1 MTDGRTWG
9 IVLLHMHVGIF
20 LEEARP
26 GSTPAQAFEDKFD
39 MVDAAEAWG
48 LDGVWLGEIHFN
60 VARSVLSSP
69 LVLAGAI
76 AGRTRRLRIGT
87 AVHLLPLNHPL
98 RIAEDIA
105 TVDHIS
111 GGRFDFG
118 VGRSGSP
125 RAYDV
130 LGVPYGES
138 QTRFA
143 EALDV
148 IRQAWKG

>member
-1 MTDGRTWG
+1 
-9 IVLLHMHVGIF
+9 MHVGIF

-26 GSTPAQAFEDKFD
+26 GSTAAEAFQDKFD
-39 MVDAAEAWG
+39 LVEAAEAWG

-98 RIAEDIA
+98 RIAEDVA
-105 TVDHIS
+105 TLDHVS

-143 EALDV
+143 EAM
-148 IRQAWKG
+148 AWPGG